1 MSLQQG
7 VVESYDFDRMI
18 VHFTMLDRDKVV
30 LCAIT
35 TAAMDELEG
44 SRNVGSDQ
52 RVDQF
57 MRLRAK
63 IEERARVNSMSR
75 ARSINRS
82 CCDRMIS
89 SNSLAIQMN
98 GA

>member
-7 VVESYDFDRMI
+7 DVKSYDFDRMI
-18 VHFTMLDRDKVV
+18 VQFTMLDQDKVI

-44 SRNVGSDQ
+44 SRNVGSNQ

-63 IEERARVNSMSR
+63 IEARASSKFDEQGEINKQVML
-75 ARSINRS
+75 RSN
-82 CCDRMIS
+82 DFFK
-89 SNSLAIQMN
+89 
-98 GA
+98 

>member
-7 VVESYDFDRMI
+7 IVESYDFDRMI
-18 VHFTMLDRDKVV
+18 VQFTMLDRDKVI
-30 LCAIT
+30 LCAVT

-44 SRNVGSDQ
+44 SRNVGSGQ

-63 IEERARVNSMSR
+63 IEARASSKFDEQGEINKRVML
-75 ARSINRS
+75 RSN
-82 CCDRMIS
+82 DFFK
-89 SNSLAIQMN
+89 
-98 GA
+98 

>member
-7 VVESYDFDRMI
+7 VVKIYDFDRMI
-18 VHFTMLDRDKVV
+18 VQITMLDRDKVI

-35 TAAMDELEG
+35 TAAMDEPEG
-44 SRNVGSDQ
+44 IRNVGSHQ

-63 IEERARVNSMSR
+63 IEARASSKFEEQGEINKQVML
-75 ARSINRS
+75 RSN
-82 CCDRMIS
+82 D
-89 SNSLAIQMN
+89 LFK
-98 GA
+98 

>member
-18 VHFTMLDRDKVV
+18 VHFTMLDRDKAI

-44 SRNVGSDQ
+44 SRNVGSHQ
-52 RVDQF
+52 HVDQF

-63 IEERARVNSMSR
+63 IEARATRKFEEQGETNKQVML
-75 ARSINRS
+75 RSN
-82 CCDRMIS
+82 DFFK
-89 SNSLAIQMN
+89 
-98 GA
+98 

>member
-1 MSLQQG
+1 MPMQQG

-18 VHFTMLDRDKVV
+18 VQFTMLDKDKII

-35 TAAMDELEG
+35 TAAMDDLEG
-44 SRNVGSDQ
+44 SRNVGSHQ

-63 IEERARVNSMSR
+63 IEARAASKFQEQDE
-75 ARSINRS
+75 INRPIML
-82 CCDRMIS
+82 R
-89 SNSLAIQMN
+89 SNDFSR
-98 GA
+98 

>member
-7 VVESYDFDRMI
+7 DVKSYDFDRMI
-18 VHFTMLDRDKVV
+18 VQFKMLDQDKVI

-44 SRNVGSDQ
+44 SRNTGSNQ

-63 IEERARVNSMSR
+63 IEARASSKFDEQGEINKQVML
-75 ARSINRS
+75 RSN
-82 CCDRMIS
+82 DFFK
-89 SNSLAIQMN
+89 
-98 GA
+98 

>member
-18 VHFTMLDRDKVV
+18 VHFTMVDRDKVV

-35 TAAMDELEG
+35 TAAMDDLEG
-44 SRNVGSDQ
+44 SRNVPSSQ
-52 RVDQF
+52 RMEQF

-63 IEERARVNSMSR
+63 IEARASSKFEEHGEINKQVML
-75 ARSINRS
+75 RSN
-82 CCDRMIS
+82 DF
-89 SNSLAIQMN
+89 QK
-98 GA
+98 

>member
-18 VHFTMLDRDKVV
+18 VQFTMLDRDKVI

-35 TAAMDELEG
+35 TAAMDDLEG
-44 SRNVGSDQ
+44 SRNVGSHQ

-63 IEERARVNSMSR
+63 IEARAASKFEEQGE
-75 ARSINRS
+75 INRS
-82 CCDRMIS
+82 VMLR
-89 SNSLAIQMN
+89 SNDFFK
-98 GA
+98 

>member
-7 VVESYDFDRMI
+7 DVKSYDFDRMI
-18 VHFTMLDRDKVV
+18 VQFTMLDQDKVI

-44 SRNVGSDQ
+44 SRNTGSNQ

-63 IEERARVNSMSR
+63 IEARASSKFDEQGEINEQVML
-75 ARSINRS
+75 RSN
-82 CCDRMIS
+82 DFFK
-89 SNSLAIQMN
+89 
-98 GA
+98 

>member
-18 VHFTMLDRDKVV
+18 VQFTMLDRDKIIP
-30 LCAIT
+30 CAIT
-35 TAAMDELEG
+35 TAAMDDLED
-44 SRNVGSDQ
+44 SRDVGSNQ

-63 IEERARVNSMSR
+63 IEARASSKFEEQGE
-75 ARSINRS
+75 INRS
-82 CCDRMIS
+82 VMLR
-89 SNSLAIQMN
+89 SNN
-98 GA
+98 FFK

>member
-7 VVESYDFDRMI
+7 DVKNYDFDRMI
-18 VHFTMLDRDKVV
+18 VQFTMLDRDKVI

-44 SRNVGSDQ
+44 SRNVGSNQ

-63 IEERARVNSMSR
+63 IEARASSKFDEQGEINKQVML
-75 ARSINRS
+75 RSN
-82 CCDRMIS
+82 DFFK
-89 SNSLAIQMN
+89 
-98 GA
+98 